1 MQEITL
7 KEVVPADA
15 SILQQISRQT
25 FSETFADVN
34 SPENIRKYLEVDLS
48 IERLRQEIT
57 TPGSRFFFAMA
68 GEEVAGYLKLN
79 TGDAQT
85 EIKTADSIEIER
97 IYVLKSFQGMEI
109 GKFLLRAAFDIAR
122 SEGFRLIW
130 LGVWEKNHKAIG
142 FYLKNGFVEFGE
154 HTFILGDE
162 EQRDVLM
169 KCEVF

>member
-25 FSETFADVN
+25 FSETFAGVN
-34 SPENIRKYLEVDLS
+34 SPENMRKYLEVDLS
-48 IERLRQEIT
+48 LERLRHEMA

-68 GEEVAGYLKLN
+68 GGEVAGYLKLN

-85 EIKTADSIEIER
+85 ELKTADSIEIER
-97 IYVLKSFQGMEI
+97 IYVLKRFQGMEI
-109 GKFLLRAAFDIAR
+109 GKSLLRAAFDIAR
-122 SEGFRLIW
+122 SESFRLIW
-130 LGVWEKNHKAIG
+130 LGVWEQNHKAIG

-154 HTFILGDE
+154 HNFNLGDE

-169 KCEVF
+169 KCEV

>member
-1 MQEITL
+1 MFNLTLRSVQSHEVASLQE
-7 KEVVPADA
+7 
-15 SILQQISRQT
+15 ISRQT

-34 SPENIRKYLEVDLS
+34 SPENMRKYLEVDLS
-48 IERLRQEIT
+48 LARLRHEIT

-85 EIKTADSIEIER
+85 ELKTADSIEIER
-97 IYVLKSFQGMEI
+97 IYVLKQFQGMEI
-109 GKFLLRAAFDIAR
+109 GKFLLRAAFDFAR
-122 SEGFRLIW
+122 REGFRLLW

-154 HTFILGDE
+154 HIFILGDE